1 MKTVYPNYYKS
12 FRCIADKCK
21 NSCCVN
27 WEIDIDGDSLARYEK
42 TGGIIGEKLR
52 SAISYDESPHF
63 KLTDGERCPFLNKNG
78 LCDLIIEL
86 GEDSICEICR
96 EHPRFRNYFF
106 DAVEIGL
113 GLCCEAAAELIINS
127 REPFALLN
135 FDIDDD
141 VYDDGERELLSFRTA
156 LIDVMKDRSLGI
168 RKRHELLWTYI
179 DAPLPEISH
188 SEQLRFFL
196 SLERLDE
203 RWTEILENT
212 VKTDPIDVYSGLSD
226 VDEEKIEQI
235 TIYFLYR
242 YVAAAEDLQM
252 AQAYLFF
259 ALVSTRMIMTVSRAA
274 SIDICEAARMYSS
287 EIEYSDENVIKI
299 CELL

>member
-27 WEIDIDGDSLARYEK
+27 WEIDIDEDSLACYENI
-42 TGGIIGEKLR
+42 GGAMGEKLK

-63 KLTDGERCPFLNKNG
+63 KLTDEERCPFLNENG

-106 DAVEIGL
+106 DAMEIGI
-113 GLCCEAAAELIINS
+113 GLCCEAAAELIIYS
-127 REPFALLN
+127 REPFELVN

-141 VYDDGERELLSFRTA
+141 VYDEDERELLKLRTE
-156 LIDVMKDRSLGI
+156 LIDIMKDRALGI
-168 RKRHELLWTYI
+168 KERHERLFSYI
-179 DAPLPEISH
+179 NYRLPEMTDDELI
-188 SEQLRFFL
+188 RFFL

-203 RWTEILENT
+203 RWTDVLEST
-212 VKTDPIDVYSGLSD
+212 ADAGSIDIYGDLSKA
-226 VDEEKIEQI
+226 DEEKIEQI

-242 YVAAAEDLQM
+242 YIAAAESVQ
-252 AQAYLFF
+252 AAEAYLFF
-259 ALVSTRMIMTVSRAA
+259 ALTSAKIIMAVSRA
-274 SIDICEAARMYSS
+274 SGIDICEAARMYSS

>member
-21 NSCCVN
+21 NSCCIN
-27 WEIDIDGDSLARYEK
+27 WEIDIDEDSLVRYENI
-42 TGGIIGEKLR
+42 GGAMGEKLK

-63 KLTDGERCPFLNKNG
+63 KLTDEERCPFLNEKG

-106 DAVEIGL
+106 DAMEIGL
-113 GLCCEAAAELIINS
+113 GLCCEAAADLIINS
-127 REPFALLN
+127 REPFELVN

-141 VYDDGERELLSFRTA
+141 VYDEDERELLKLRTA
-156 LIDVMKDRSLGI
+156 LIDVMKDRALGI
-168 RKRHELLWTYI
+168 KERHECLSSFIKY
-179 DAPLPEISH
+179 PLPEMTDEELI
-188 SEQLRFFL
+188 RFFL

-203 RWTEILENT
+203 RWTDVLESIAN
-212 VKTDPIDVYSGLSD
+212 VGSIDIYGDLSKA
-226 VDEEKIEQI
+226 DEEKIEQI

-242 YVAAAEDLQM
+242 YIAAAESV
-252 AQAYLFF
+252 QAAEAYVFF
-259 ALVSTRMIMTVSRAA
+259 ALISTKMIIAASRA
-274 SIDICEAARMYSS
+274 SGIDICESARMYSS

>member
-1 MKTVYPNYYKS
+1 MKTIYPNYYKS

-27 WEIDIDGDSLARYEK
+27 WEIDIDEDSLARYENI
-42 TGGIIGEKLR
+42 GGDIGNKLK
-52 SAISYDESPHF
+52 SSISYDESPHF
-63 KLTDGERCPFLNKNG
+63 KLTDGERCPFLNKKG

-86 GEDSICEICR
+86 GEDSICEICK
-96 EHPRFRNYFF
+96 EHPRFRNYFS

-113 GLCCEAAAELIINS
+113 GLCCEAAADLIINS
-127 REPFALLN
+127 HEPFELVN

-141 VYDDGERELLSFRTA
+141 AYCDEERELLKLRTA

-168 RKRHELLWTYI
+168 RERHERLLSFI
-179 DAPLPEISH
+179 DYPLPEISDKDL
-188 SEQLRFFL
+188 LRFFL

-203 RWTEILENT
+203 RWTDVLESAIKAAP
-212 VKTDPIDVYSGLSD
+212 VDIYDSLSD
-226 VDEEKIEQI
+226 SDEKKIEQI

-242 YVAAAEDLQM
+242 YIAAETDSQM

-259 ALVSTRMIMTVSRAA
+259 ALTSVKMIMTVSRAA

>member
-141 VYDDGERELLSFRTA
+141 VYGDGERELLSFRTA

-168 RKRHELLWTYI
+168 RKRHELLWAYI
-179 DAPLPEISH
+179 DVPLPEISH

-212 VKTDPIDVYSGLSD
+212 VKTDPIDVYIGLSD

-242 YVAAAEDLQM
+242 YIAAAEDLQM

>member
-27 WEIDIDGDSLARYEK
+27 WEIDIDEDSLARYEK
-42 TGGIIGEKLR
+42 TGGVIGERLK
-52 SAISYDESPHF
+52 SAVSYHDSPHF
-63 KLTDGERCPFLNKNG
+63 KLTDGERCPFLNEKG

-106 DAVEIGL
+106 DAEEIGL

-127 REPFALLN
+127 REPFELVN

-141 VYDDGERELLSFRTA
+141 VYGDDERELLSFRTV
-156 LIDVMKDRSLGI
+156 LIGIMKNRTLGI
-168 RKRHELLWTYI
+168 RERHERLWGYI
-179 DAPLPEISH
+179 DTPLPEISH
-188 SEQLRFFL
+188 QELIRFFL

-203 RWTEILENT
+203 SWTDVLESAL
-212 VKTDPIDVYSGLSD
+212 KAGDADVDGDLSEA
-226 VDEEKIEQI
+226 DEEKIEQI

-242 YVAAAEDLQM
+242 YIAAAESAQA

-259 ALVSTRMIMTVSRAA
+259 ALISTRMIMTVSRAA

-299 CELL
+299 CKLL

>member
-86 GEDSICEICR
+86 GENSICEICR

-141 VYDDGERELLSFRTA
+141 VYDDGERELISFRTA

-168 RKRHELLWTYI
+168 RKRHELLWAYI

-242 YVAAAEDLQM
+242 YIAAAEDLQM

-259 ALVSTRMIMTVSRAA
+259 ALVSTRMIMTVSRAT

>member
-141 VYDDGERELLSFRTA
+141 VYDDSERELLSFRTA

-168 RKRHELLWTYI
+168 RKRHELLWAYI

-226 VDEEKIEQI
+226 IDEKKIEQI

-242 YVAAAEDLQM
+242 YIAAAEDIQM